1 MGLLQNALKPQSSLV
16 ASASVSALGGV
27 IPGSAILGSAGL
39 ANAVHTAPAALV
51 AASSL
56 KRERDDE
63 DISVPVQSVTRTD
76 TTSSSSALS
85 EGAQQQPK
93 KAKVEP
99 SVGQ

>member
-1 MGLLQNALKPQSSLV
+1 MV

-39 ANAVHTAPAALV
+39 DNAGHTACNPAAALV

-56 KRERDDE
+56 KRERDAE
-63 DISVPVQSVTRTD
+63 ALPAQSVSRTD
-76 TTSSSSALS
+76 ATSSSALS

-99 SVGQ
+99 SVDQ